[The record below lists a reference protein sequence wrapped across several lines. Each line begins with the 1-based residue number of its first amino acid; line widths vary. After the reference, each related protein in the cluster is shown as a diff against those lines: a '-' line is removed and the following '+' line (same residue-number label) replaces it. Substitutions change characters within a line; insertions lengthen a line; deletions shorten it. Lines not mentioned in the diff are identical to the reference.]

1 MATCFV
7 SAMPVNSGEDARGG
21 AQPALEVDPRG
32 SSTGSGPPESAALS
46 EPATETHFRDGRA
59 ELRRAELAEEVPVA
73 FEYNGVSH
81 AVMLATPGDLED
93 FAVGFSV
100 SEGIVEDPGEIYG
113 VEAHRSARGIA
124 VAIDI
129 ASEAFARLKSRR
141 RTLAGRTGC
150 GICGAESLDHVLRPL
165 PDLGGRGPRIR
176 PQAVSAALASLI
188 GAQQL
193 QKATGAVHGAAWCSV
208 EGAAGI
214 VREDVGRHNA
224 LDKLIGAVL
233 RSRTNARPGFVVVTS
248 RASVEMVQKAACIAT
263 TLVAVSAPT
272 RLAARIA
279 HDCGLTLVG
288 FARGN
293 DFSVYSHA
301 WRIAPAATD

>member
-1 MATCFV
+1 M
-7 SAMPVNSGEDARGG
+7 G
-21 AQPALEVDPRG
+21 ACPQPAPVESGAASEFADPA
-32 SSTGSGPPESAALS
+32 GPPVLA
-46 EPATETHFRDGRA
+46 EPVMEAHFRNGRV
-59 ELRRAELAEEVPVA
+59 EQRRAILADEVPVA

-93 FAVGFSV
+93 FALGFSV
-100 SEGIVEDPGEIYG
+100 AEGIVGDPGEIYG
-113 VEAHRSARGIA
+113 VEVHTSNAGIT
-124 VAIDI
+124 VAIEV
-129 ASEAFARLKSRR
+129 ASGAFARLKDRR

-150 GICGAESLDHVLRPL
+150 GICGAENLQQVLRPL
-165 PDLGGRGPRIR
+165 PALGDRGPRLQ
-176 PQAVSAALASLI
+176 PAAVSAALAALVN
-188 GAQQL
+188 AQRL
-193 QKATGAVHGAAWCSV
+193 QKATGAVHGAAWSAV
-208 EGAAGI
+208 AGSAQI

-233 RSRTNARPGFVVVTS
+233 RERANALPGFVVVTS
-248 RASVEMVQKAACIAT
+248 RASIEMVQKAACIAT

-272 RLAARIA
+272 RLAAQIA

-301 WRIAPAATD
+301 WRIAAATD